1 MEDVL
6 AVYTRPHDPL
16 RPLVCLDEVS
26 KQLVAETRIPIPMKP
41 GRLTCHDYEYRRNG
55 TANLFMAFAPLE
67 GSRHVK
73 VTDRRTRI
81 DYAHF
86 LRDLADVHY
95 CNADQIVLVQDN
107 LNTHTEVVLVFRP
120 VYSLFKVDH
129 GFKSGCHTRWF
140 GFVVIGFARG
150 QDAMGRMGP
159 FSIVVGQP
167 LAYPQPRF

>member
-1 MEDVL
+1 MINKLLSSVL
-6 AVYTRPHDPL
+6 AIGLCAPVYASDWQSS
-16 RPLVCLDEVS
+16 V
-26 KQLVAETRIPIPMKP
+26 ETNPVYQTTTVWSYI
-41 GRLTCHDYEYRRNG
+41 
-55 TANLFMAFAPLE
+55 
-67 GSRHVK
+67 
-73 VTDRRTRI
+73 
-81 DYAHF
+81 
-86 LRDLADVHY
+86 
-95 CNADQIVLVQDN
+95 
-107 LNTHTEVVLVFRP
+107 EVVLVFRP

>member
-1 MEDVL
+1 MAKRGPVAKYVVRLSSDERLRLEDMIG
-6 AVYTRPHDPL
+6 T
-16 RPLVCLDEVS
+16 
-26 KQLVAETRIPIPMKP
+26 
-41 GRLTCHDYEYRRNG
+41 GRDAAYR
-55 TANLFMAFAPLE
+55 LL
-67 GSRHVK
+67 
-73 VTDRRTRI
+73 
-81 DYAHF
+81 
-86 LRDLADVHY
+86 
-95 CNADQIVLVQDN
+95 
-107 LNTHTEVVLVFRP
+107 EVVLVFRP

>member
-1 MEDVL
+1 MTRSTL
-6 AVYTRPHDPL
+6 AALHPD
-16 RPLVCLDEVS
+16 
-26 KQLVAETRIPIPMKP
+26 
-41 GRLTCHDYEYRRNG
+41 
-55 TANLFMAFAPLE
+55 ANEALPAGA
-67 GSRHVK
+67 G
-73 VTDRRTRI
+73 
-81 DYAHF
+81 
-86 LRDLADVHY
+86 
-95 CNADQIVLVQDN
+95 
-107 LNTHTEVVLVFRP
+107 TEVVLVFRP

>member
-1 MEDVL
+1 MSARGEFQ
-6 AVYTRPHDPL
+6 RL
-16 RPLVCLDEVS
+16 RRSLRKAGACLDTGGQDAVRRAATEFRLAASAAAVLETAGALTFAQGALIHYPCAS
-26 KQLVAETRIPIPMKP
+26 RVPAYRAVAQEAI
-41 GRLTCHDYEYRRNG
+41 
-55 TANLFMAFAPLE
+55 
-67 GSRHVK
+67 
-73 VTDRRTRI
+73 
-81 DYAHF
+81 
-86 LRDLADVHY
+86 RDLG
-95 CNADQIVLVQDN
+95 NI
-107 LNTHTEVVLVFRP
+107 EVVLVFRP